1 MIFFWQL
8 TKCVPVQLM
17 PKPMLRLIKKWRNLK
32 AKRLSDKAE
41 TAVNKAVENGELP
54 PALKDKALDM
64 YKNMGAAYFES
75 FIAGL
80 PKVAVNKEM
89 QAPVVPDSVDKLS
102 DEVLAMCKSMGVDP
116 KDYLETIKKEEM

>member
-1 MIFFWQL
+1 M
-8 TKCVPVQLM
+8 
-17 PKPMLRLIKKWRNLK
+17 
-32 AKRLSDKAE
+32 
-41 TAVNKAVENGELP
+41 
-54 PALKDKALDM
+54 KDKALDM